1 MAINSFLT
9 IKNVKETQMKNTKEN
24 VLNLQ
29 TLESKLGVKMTKAKR
44 NTTKL
49 SLKAQITHKVNE
61 KIHELLC
68 NEFSEYYK
76 EIETDAI
83 TNCKGE
89 TQIQKIRGYRLMIPK
104 SVAIGNEEHNGPL
117 YRGEKDYDGR
127 KYKILICEHFR
138 QDEKKEKLIIPED
151 LFNGA

>member
-29 TLESKLGVKMTKAKR
+29 SLESKLGVKMTKAKR

-68 NEFSEYYK
+68 
-76 EIETDAI
+76 
-83 TNCKGE
+83 
-89 TQIQKIRGYRLMIPK
+89 GYRLMIPK
-104 SVAIGNEEHNGPL
+104 SVAVGNEEHEGFAIGKPTL
-117 YRGEKDYDGR
+117 YVDGINTTDCVYF
-127 KYKILICEHFR
+127 KEVGNTTT
-138 QDEKKEKLIIPED
+138 KK
-151 LFNGA
+151 

>member
-1 MAINSFLT
+1 
-9 IKNVKETQMKNTKEN
+9 MKNTKEN

-29 TLESKLGVKMTKAKR
+29 SLESKLGVKMTKAKR

-104 SVAIGNEEHNGPL
+104 SVAVGNEEHEGLAIGKPTL
-117 YRGEKDYDGR
+117 YVDGINTTDCVYF
-127 KYKILICEHFR
+127 KEVGNTTT
-138 QDEKKEKLIIPED
+138 KK
-151 LFNGA
+151 